1 MGVAGLDKFNGDING
16 DSNLDMDIEGVEH
29 LLIELEGVVIVATA
43 PPPPPA
49 NFVKSGWDT
58 EQKDTLGVALLDGG

>member
-43 PPPPPA
+43 PPPPPV
-49 NFVKSGWDT
+49 NFVKSG
-58 EQKDTLGVALLDGG
+58 